1 MSIALSEPDRFVADA
16 VDVFGREFPDLAVTF
31 EATPVDGGFQV
42 RREHC
47 PTAVL
52 TVEPHLAGC

>member
-1 MSIALSEPDRFVADA
+1 MNLIDSLRTRVERD